1 MLTII
6 NYIFFLSLSLMS
18 KNNSYTRKIQKTGGS
33 THILALPAE
42 WIRKSELDKGDVIK
56 IFPQPDGNLLLK
68 PLSDKDSK
76 QGKETEIDISKVV
89 DINLVMRLVL
99 SRYLSGFQ
107 MIRIYDNEGIDLEVR
122 SQVGQLVANLMGV
135 EIIDE
140 SDHWLVLKDL
150 SSLQSLDLNQLIR
163 RTHVLADKMF
173 ASSIEAFLSCN
184 KENAELIK
192 IQEPSVD
199 RLYYLVSRQL
209 NAVLS
214 DFSYCSF
221 LGLKMIEVL
230 DYNLIIKRLEAI
242 ADHAYG
248 AAQMTLELT
257 EKIEDKKAI
266 KYISDLSK
274 KVRNRY
280 NQAMNCFFN
289 RKVIEANEIANEK
302 ADFHKDV
309 QSHYRYILS
318 LDTEV
323 AVRLILLLR
332 SFERISSYAAD
343 IAEVVINRSE

>member
-1 MLTII
+1 M
-6 NYIFFLSLSLMS
+6 MPR
-18 KNNSYTRKIQKTGGS
+18 NNTYTRKIQKTGGS

-42 WIRKSELDKGDVIK
+42 WVKKSELDKGDVLE
-56 IFPQPDGNLLLK
+56 IFPQPDGNLLIK
-68 PLSDKDSK
+68 PMSNIDSK
-76 QGKETEIDISKVV
+76 QGKEIEIDISKTV
-89 DINLVMRLVL
+89 DTNLVMRLVL
-99 SRYLSGFQ
+99 SRYLSGYRV
-107 MIRIYDNEGIDLEVR
+107 IKIYDNRGIDLEVR

-140 SDHWLVLKDL
+140 SDHWLTLKDL

-173 ASSIEAFLSCN
+173 SSSIEAFLSYN

-192 IQEPSVD
+192 MQEPSVD

-221 LGLKMIEVL
+221 LGLQMVEVL

-248 AAQMTLELT
+248 IAQMTLELT
-257 EKIEDKKAI
+257 EKITDEKAT
-266 KYISDLSK
+266 KFISNLSA
-274 KVRNRY
+274 KVRKRY

-289 RKVIEANEIANEK
+289 NKIEEANEIAEEK
-302 ADFHKDV
+302 VNYHKEV
-309 QSHYRYILS
+309 QSTYRYILS
-318 LDTEV
+318 LDTEL
-323 AVRLILLLR
+323 AVRVILMLR

-343 IAEVVINRSE
+343 IAEVAINRA